1 MFRLFRKIREDI
13 VSERKTRRYLNYA
26 IGELI
31 LVVFG
36 ILIALQINNWNEERI
51 EQREIADY
59 AHALI
64 KDLQRDLDMAQII
77 GIEIDL
83 LINKIDTLAAYIED
97 RPFEE
102 LRNIDLFYL
111 MRAPFY
117 RPYAW
122 NRTALEQIK
131 SSGSL
136 RQMRNRQLAEK
147 ISAYEAFTYHL
158 EGDFNF
164 DRTVGTNSVA
174 LAGTVIDMNYPGVY
188 EYFPLNQLGSFSF
201 PDSPI
206 HDVYKDANLS
216 LLADDMKDIKVVVNS
231 YLVLGGYYGIRPR
244 VEVEMPKLAADA
256 QELIALLKEEYPE

>member
-1 MFRLFRKIREDI
+1 MLGK
-13 VSERKTRRYLNYA
+13 KTRRYLGYA
-26 IGELI
+26 VGEVI

-51 EQREIADY
+51 EQRQIAEY

-64 KDLQRDLDMAQII
+64 NDLERDLYMAQVIT
-77 GIEIDL
+77 IEIDL
-83 LINKIDTLAAYIED
+83 LINKIDALAAYMED
-97 RPFEE
+97 RPFDE

-111 MRAPFY
+111 MRTPFY

-122 NRTALEQIK
+122 NRTTLEQIK

-158 EGDFNF
+158 EGDFDS

-174 LAGTVIDMNYPGVY
+174 LAGTVVDMNYPGVY
-188 EYFPLNQLGSFSF
+188 GYFPVNQLESFSF
-201 PDSPI
+201 PESPI
-206 HDVYKDANLS
+206 HAVYKDANLS
-216 LLADDMKDIKVVVNS
+216 LLTDDMTDIKVVVNS

-244 VEVEMPKLAADA
+244 IEVEMPRLAADA